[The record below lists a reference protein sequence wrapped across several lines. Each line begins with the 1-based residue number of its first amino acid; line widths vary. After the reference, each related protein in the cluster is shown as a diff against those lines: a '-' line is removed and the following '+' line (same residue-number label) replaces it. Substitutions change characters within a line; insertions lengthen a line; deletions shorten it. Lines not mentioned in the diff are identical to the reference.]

1 MKRKKKNKKAEQE
14 FNEAL
19 WNNLKEQHTKS
30 EIDEALLESLKILEN
45 FIDEVSFKWTDT
57 GDEEK
62 LKKIQNKLDKIK
74 VAFHVIKANLR

>member
-30 EIDEALLESLKILEN
+30 EIDEALVESLKILEN

-74 VAFHVIKANLR
+74 VAFHIIKSNLR

>member
-19 WNNLKEQHTKS
+19 WNNLKEQHTQS

-74 VAFHVIKANLR
+74 AAFHIIKANLR

>member
-74 VAFHVIKANLR
+74 VAFHIIKANLR

>member
-62 LKKIQNKLDKIK
+62 LKKYKI
-74 VAFHVIKANLR
+74 N